1 MEFQSI
7 TQYDEQFDGLFEN
20 INNKGFTCSYFS
32 FLTAWK
38 FLADHPM
45 NQYGHIETVK
55 QSVTLSL
62 CMGTVSHLFEQFVE
76 EYTNINKNQ
85 ILSTSTNLI
94 EGGDTLFTDL
104 FPCPE
109 NNSKYA
115 TIILKNERYFV
126 VLVSNEG
133 YFIRDCHEATQYN
146 FETLDDLASHLIST
160 YNFMETINIEG
171 FDYSNYSSIEFLI
184 INDIFETCVADRLD
198 LNTGDNVEIEKSVK
212 TNEKIDFTDAPNIVT
227 KKVNKF
233 VGTDYDYDYDY
244 DYVDF
249 E

>member
-7 TQYDEQFDGLFEN
+7 TQYDKQFDKLFKN

-32 FLTAWK
+32 FLTTWK
-38 FLADHPM
+38 FLVNYPT
-45 NQYGHIETVK
+45 NQDEHIETVK

-62 CMGTVSHLFEQFVE
+62 CIGTVSHLFEKFVE

-94 EGGDTLFTDL
+94 ADGDTLFTDL
-104 FPCPE
+104 FPNPE

-133 YFIRDCHEATQYN
+133 YCIRDCHEATQYN
-146 FETLDDLASHLIST
+146 FETLDDLASHLISA

-184 INDIFETCVADRLD
+184 INNVFETCIADILG
-198 LNTGDNVEIEKSVK
+198 LTANNNVEIEKSVK
-212 TNEKIDFTDAPNIVT
+212 TNEKIDFTDAQNIVT
-227 KKVNKF
+227 KKTNKF
-233 VGTDYDYDYDY
+233 SET